1 YAKTTRGMRIYLQ
14 TPRLLGLLAIT
25 LSAAAAS
32 SMVIVNTVVI
42 VQSLLGMAQRDVALT
57 LAAYG
62 LGSIAAALLLP
73 RLLDRIDD

>member
-1 YAKTTRGMRIYLQ
+1 
-14 TPRLLGLLAIT
+14 
-25 LSAAAAS
+25 
-32 SMVIVNTVVI
+32 MVIVTVVI

-73 RLLDRIDD
+73 